1 MLDVTHLS
9 ETKRRLLELRR
20 LGSSRPSSILAAAK
34 SRRKAETPA
43 RLSLAQEQVWLREQQ
58 SVSSAPIYNESI
70 TIHRDG
76 FLDITALD
84 ESLREVIRR
93 NEIWRTTFEEINGQP
108 VQIVHR
114 SPAIP
119 RLQVVDV
126 STFPEAERE
135 AEAIRVAAA
144 QANPPFNL
152 RQGPLVRAVLVK
164 LGDQAHRLFLTMH
177 QLVVDGLTVYS
188 LFPSELITIYE
199 AYAAGKPSPLPPP
212 TIQYA
217 DFGEWQ
223 RLLLAGDLQRSQ
235 LAYWRE
241 KLSGELPILPWP
253 KTRPPCETFRGVI
266 YPFSLPKD

>member
-20 LGSSRPSSILAAAK
+20 LGTSCPSSILAAAK
-34 SRRKAETPA
+34 SRRKAETLA

-58 SVSSAPIYNESI
+58 SVSSAPVYNESI

-93 NEIWRTTFEEINGQP
+93 NEIWRTTFEEENGQP

-114 SPAIP
+114 SPTIP
-119 RLQVVDV
+119 RVQVVDV

-152 RQGPLVRAVLVK
+152 RQG
-164 LGDQAHRLFLTMH
+164 
-177 QLVVDGLTVYS
+177 
-188 LFPSELITIYE
+188 
-199 AYAAGKPSPLPPP
+199 
-212 TIQYA
+212 
-217 DFGEWQ
+217 
-223 RLLLAGDLQRSQ
+223 
-235 LAYWRE
+235 
-241 KLSGELPILPWP
+241 
-253 KTRPPCETFRGVI
+253 
-266 YPFSLPKD
+266 